1 MMYRTTARASL
12 LKIEELIEKLH
23 EYIDIEV
30 FDLFVGVEG
39 MRILGLNSMSLKID
53 LGPGIEAFL
62 YLRYLISVEELEPI
76 AITIQLKKDKA
87 KDLELNKVINLL
99 HECGGYLY
107 GGFEEIGMLI
117 PVNNENIHQIFKDV
131 LPKIVESLF
140 GYKVKPLIKGYEVGF
155 YYDIHTEE

>member
-30 FDLFVGVEG
+30 FDLFAGVEG

-53 LGPGIEAFL
+53 LGPGVEAFL

-87 KDLELNKVINLL
+87 KDLELDKVINLL

-155 YYDIHTEE
+155 YHDIYTEE

>member
-30 FDLFVGVEG
+30 FDLFAGVEG